1 MFGHDK
7 SVLQPCCNY
16 PWVHQTQSKHLKC
29 IPQKVNKCVFE
40 SCFPKYCWLQ
50 QVLIKRKHCH
60 VTPEVWISPNKTSGD
75 RVTGLTQPHVDVV
88 GWCRCGVQQEVG
100 ISSEE
105 VSIQVL
111 GNRLE
116 VHALYTPNLQT
127 RCLPGCS
134 ELLVGHH
141 DACNRKNQV
150 EKNGCSSVPIPIK
163 SPTPS
168 VVQS

>member
-1 MFGHDK
+1 MA
-7 SVLQPCCNY
+7 
-16 PWVHQTQSKHLKC
+16 
-29 IPQKVNKCVFE
+29 
-40 SCFPKYCWLQ
+40 
-50 QVLIKRKHCH
+50 
-60 VTPEVWISPNKTSGD
+60 
-75 RVTGLTQPHVDVV
+75 LTQPHVDVV

-100 ISSEE
+100 ISGEK

-127 RCLPGCS
+127 RRLPGCS
-134 ELLVGHH
+134 ELFVGHH

-150 EKNGCSSVPIPIK
+150 KKWTSIRVHPINVPIPIK

-168 VVQS
+168 VVQSFGAISVVKLGVD